1 MNEKLF
7 KPLQSDFTNFNAKK
21 NIYCIPTTSFANSQL
36 PPPDYHLQTPNSQL
50 QTPNSQLQTPNSPH
64 LLSLIVLI
72 ADPSIR

>member
-50 QTPNSQLQTPNSPH
+50 QTPNSPH